1 MSRKLFLAL
10 AGNIGAGK
18 TTAAKMISQQFGYE
32 LFDEPVLDNRFL
44 KNYYGDMSRWSFTLQ
59 LEFLIRRVEHH
70 EIIHKVQKNCVQDRT
85 LLEDPEVFAK
95 YLHGLGH
102 MTNSELELYLEYF
115 ERLNRG
121 LQQPD
126 KILFLSVDSA
136 QALQNRIRTRGRP
149 EEQGIPVDF
158 LKGLGGY
165 YTSLPSICRTKY
177 KVETMEIDVSKIDIR
192 DPDRDEFLDLVS
204 KFLSA

>member
-18 TTAAKMISQQFGYE
+18 TTAAKLISQHFGYE

-44 KNYYGDMSRWSFTLQ
+44 RNYYGDMSRWSFTLQ

-102 MTNSELELYLEYF
+102 MTNAELELYLEYF

-177 KVETMEIDVSKIDIR
+177 KIETMEIDVSKIDIR